1 MRRGGPQNRQ
11 RIAAAVIAGSAA
23 VLGMTGCGQVPPTGA
38 STIAVPASPSA
49 SPSEPSPS
57 TSESASSPP
66 ATPTTPTTPTPS
78 LSATAGPQVK
88 ATGTLKLFAVA
99 SKKLAG
105 TCAETGGVPVLKLAD
120 HKNDFFNTVDVAL
133 VLNPARKTVTSL
145 TIDLGEDSELI
156 KRTLTYDAAK
166 PTSGSSAVLTTQG
179 STFKVTG
186 KLASKEDGKDAG
198 TMPVTLTVVCA
209 GSDW

>member
-1 MRRGGPQNRQ
+1 MSDRRGEVSAALHEVRQ
-11 RIAAAVIAGSAA
+11 RIAAAVITGSAA

-105 TCAETGGVPVLKLAD
+105 TCVETGGVPVLKLAD

-133 VLNPARKTVTSL
+133 VLNPARKTVSSGPWSSFMSANSDSCAVEYAFQDVASQTS
-145 TIDLGEDSELI
+145 T
-156 KRTLTYDAAK
+156 RFMA
-166 PTSGSSAVLTTQG
+166 PTTTHSLSSA
-179 STFKVTG
+179 
-186 KLASKEDGKDAG
+186 A
-198 TMPVTLTVVCA
+198 
-209 GSDW
+209 